1 MAYVTAP
8 VGELDGELSGVAVDL
23 ASVVGNEV
31 GKVERGVVAVP
42 PEVAGEAEVEGRGLL
57 ADVTT
62 VLVLGGEGE
71 DVPEGG
77 AAVWVVAEL

>member
-8 VGELDGELSGVAVDL
+8 VGELEGELSGVAVDL
-23 ASVVGNEV
+23 ASVVEV
-31 GKVERGVVAVP
+31 ISKVDRGVVAVP

-71 DVPEGG
+71 DVPEVG

>member
-8 VGELDGELSGVAVDL
+8 VRELEGELSGVAVDL
-23 ASVVGNEV
+23 ASVVEV
-31 GKVERGVVAVP
+31 ISKVDRGVVAVP